1 MAPVDPM
8 KVIILG
14 TPEITQ
20 EHIPRMRNKNEL
32 HATLAACLSTGH
44 LVRAHLI
51 LSQMS
56 SLLERD
62 SPILMDGHNIFLE
75 ALLKKAEKSQDMMVL
90 FVWYE
95 DKMKAQHNI
104 TGNATT
110 FALLLKASLK
120 IDPLQAQIY
129 LDTYVQVWRET
140 GQGIGDV
147 LVLPILTDEEVIK
160 IAKVCAYL
168 SVHPVTIYIYIY
180 KKGGEKKQ
188 DNTSDSRPP

>member
-14 TPEITQ
+14 TPAITP
-20 EHIPRMRNKNEL
+20 ESKPRMKNRGEL
-32 HATLAACLSTGH
+32 YATLKACLSTGH

-56 SLLERD
+56 ILLD
-62 SPILMDGHNIFLE
+62 KDAPILLNGHNLFLE
-75 ALLKKAEKSQDMMVL
+75 ALLNKASKTQDLRVF

-95 DKMKAQHNI
+95 DKMKVQYNI
-104 TGNATT
+104 MGDATT

-120 IDPLQAQIY
+120 NDPLQGQMY
-129 LDTYVQVWRET
+129 LDRYVGEWRET

-147 LVLPILTDEEVIK
+147 LVLPVLTDEEIIK
-160 IAKVCAYL
+160 IAKVCVCQFTRL
-168 SVHPVTIYIYIY
+168 PRNNPI
-180 KKGGEKKQ
+180 
-188 DNTSDSRPP
+188 